1 MKRLVGPLVVGLVAF
16 SLTGAMAGTT
26 TGDFADPSS
35 VDKDCVASVYS
46 YAADESGPLRGQAR
60 FDHFKKRNVEP
71 ADGAER
77 PFVNFVAIGSKH
89 KTDVDPQAL
98 PQCGSSAQ
106 LP

>member
-1 MKRLVGPLVVGLVAF
+1 MVF
-16 SLTGAMAGTT
+16 SLSGAMAGTT
-26 TGDFADPSS
+26 SGEFVDQTA
-35 VDKDCVASVYS
+35 VDKDCVASVFS
-46 YAADESGPLRGQAR
+46 YVAEDAAPLRGQAR

-71 ADGAER
+71 AEAAER